1 MSNRL
6 FITALLGLPSMI
18 GRVNGGPIEAFIL
31 LNGNGIRQSGNLSVP
46 MTATHPANHRRQA
59 QQSGDEQSVGHG
71 YGPHSRPVAARV
83 SRCLQQKKNHQHSGT
98 NRLNHQAKP
107 RDHNFGQH
115 FAPIDI
121 WERLMQQASK
131 FGIYL
136 NANDNQV
143 VRINSPYWLPEE
155 PDWVFLTNE
164 VNATLLNIRSMV
176 QEKGLSKD
184 SGAITWGTIP
194 LKD

>member
-1 MSNRL
+1 M
-6 FITALLGLPSMI
+6 
-18 GRVNGGPIEAFIL
+18 
-31 LNGNGIRQSGNLSVP
+31 
-46 MTATHPANHRRQA
+46 
-59 QQSGDEQSVGHG
+59 
-71 YGPHSRPVAARV
+71 
-83 SRCLQQKKNHQHSGT
+83 QH
-98 NRLNHQAKP
+98 
-107 RDHNFGQH
+107 
-115 FAPIDI
+115 
-121 WERLMQQASK
+121 ASK

-155 PDWVFLTNE
+155 PDWIFLTNE